1 MNATSGALTL
11 DGAGDCV
18 VTATAEETADNYN
31 QATADFTVTV
41 AKGEQTLADFAYN
54 PDTVTFGG
62 SAPTFTAPTGAQT
75 TLSYAASPAEV
86 CTVNATSGALTLV
99 GPGTCTVT
107 ATAAGTD
114 NYNEVAVTAT
124 VTAEAA
130 DTLVL
135 TLDDIAGDDT
145 VNIAEKRDGFVISGD
160 TGSEVGVTVS
170 VTIGSQSP
178 LTTTSAAGGAW
189 SVSVPPNATYITEPS
204 AMVTMS
210 ATKTG
215 FTAPSDV
222 TRTLTVDLT
231 APTPPTY
238 TAPGTLKVGVAI
250 TAMTP
255 STTAT
260 DIASYAATG
269 LPSGLNIV
277 AGTGVITGTPD
288 TANDS
293 PAIATVTVTDAAGNP
308 ADVSITF
315 PMVAKGDQTLTDFAY
330 NPTTVTFGDT
340 APTVTAPTG
349 AQGTLSYAA
358 TPAEVCTADA
368 TSGALTLDGAG
379 DCVVTATA
387 ESTDNYNQATPPTS
401 RSPWPRVSRP

>member
-1 MNATSGALTL
+1 M
-11 DGAGDCV
+11 
-18 VTATAEETADNYN
+18 
-31 QATADFTVTV
+31 
-41 AKGEQTLADFAYN
+41 
-54 PDTVTFGG
+54 
-62 SAPTFTAPTGAQT
+62 
-75 TLSYAASPAEV
+75 
-86 CTVNATSGALTLV
+86 NATSGALTLV

-135 TLDDIAGDDT
+135 NLDDIAGDDT

-231 APTPPTY
+231 APIP
-238 TAPGTLKVGVAI
+238 AHVHRAGHRRACGRGNHRHDRRA
-250 TAMTP
+250 
-255 STTAT
+255 TTAT
-260 DIASYAATG
+260 DIGPDGQRHAIGPAFGADHDLVQRQPGDRSRWT
-269 LPSGLNIV
+269 
-277 AGTGVITGTPD
+277 GTGGHAT
-288 TANDS
+288 ND
-293 PAIATVTVTDAAGNP
+293 
-308 ADVSITF
+308 
-315 PMVAKGDQTLTDFAY
+315 Q
-330 NPTTVTFGDT
+330 
-340 APTVTAPTG
+340 
-349 AQGTLSYAA
+349 
-358 TPAEVCTADA
+358 
-368 TSGALTLDGAG
+368 
-379 DCVVTATA
+379 
-387 ESTDNYNQATPPTS
+387 
-401 RSPWPRVSRP
+401 PRRVPR